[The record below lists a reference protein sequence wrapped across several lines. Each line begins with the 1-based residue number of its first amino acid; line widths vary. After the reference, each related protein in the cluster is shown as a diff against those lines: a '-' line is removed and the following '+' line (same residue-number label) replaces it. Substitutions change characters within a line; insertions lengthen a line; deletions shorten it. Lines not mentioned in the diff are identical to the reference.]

1 MQGSI
6 LPIDYR
12 GCGRGRPP
20 LSLTRT
26 ITIDPGN
33 TGSPSTSTN
42 AGQERISIAT
52 ACRPW
57 IQDSSYD
64 FDETPPR
71 IAGIRQRCKEYFLK
85 LADNTAVYFYIIC
98 VMAIIFISFLI
109 YLLSNCFSNC
119 KRNDRLIVQ
128 LFHKIFL
135 HCKHKFVNPHVVCRH
150 VRTCI
155 LLKK

>member
-1 MQGSI
+1 MRGSI
-6 LPIDYR
+6 LPIDCR

-26 ITIDPGN
+26 ITINLGN
-33 TGSPSTSTN
+33 TGSPSTRMN
-42 AGQERISIAT
+42 MGWERISIAT

-98 VMAIIFISFLI
+98 VMAIIYNLNQFLD
-109 YLLSNCFSNC
+109 LFTSDC

-135 HCKHKFVNPHVVCRH
+135 HCKHKLVNSHVVCHH
-150 VRTCI
+150 VQTCT

>member
-6 LPIDYR
+6 LPIDCR

-64 FDETPPR
+64 FDETPPS

-98 VMAIIFISFLI
+98 VMAIILISFLI
-109 YLLSNCFSNC
+109 CLLLIVSEMIV
-119 KRNDRLIVQ
+119 LIVQ

-135 HCKHKFVNPHVVCRH
+135 HCKHKLVNSHAVCRH
-150 VRTCI
+150 VQTCT